1 MGWGWRV
8 MGYQMHSSANMVP
21 KGTAPDDA
29 WPHIARIV
37 RVRVRVRVRVLC
49 AALISGSG
57 SGSGSGYLPPYEK
70 VEDEE
75 DEEGDA
81 GVEECG
87 EQGEG
92 LPLDALERLVDDGR
106 AVKVRVGVRV
116 RGWGKGRGEG

>member
-1 MGWGWRV
+1 MC
-8 MGYQMHSSANMVP
+8 S
-21 KGTAPDDA
+21 PDQ
-29 WPHIARIV
+29 RFGFGFG
-37 RVRVRVRVRVLC
+37 L
-49 AALISGSG
+49 S
-57 SGSGSGYLPPYEK
+57 YLPPYEK

-81 GVEECG
+81 GVEEGG

-106 AVKVRVGVRV
+106 AVRVRVGLGLGVGVRV